1 MQRLNIRRR
10 QTASEEMVVSA
21 HLIWRAV
28 LLGVVFAADVVV
40 FIGLCRDELRDWR
53 MRRQPRDKEPMGEGA
68 SALPSSAR

>member
-1 MQRLNIRRR
+1 M
-10 QTASEEMVVSA
+10 SA

-28 LLGVVFAADVVV
+28 LLGVVFAADAVV

-53 MRRQPRDKEPMGEGA
+53 VRRQPGDKQPMGDGA